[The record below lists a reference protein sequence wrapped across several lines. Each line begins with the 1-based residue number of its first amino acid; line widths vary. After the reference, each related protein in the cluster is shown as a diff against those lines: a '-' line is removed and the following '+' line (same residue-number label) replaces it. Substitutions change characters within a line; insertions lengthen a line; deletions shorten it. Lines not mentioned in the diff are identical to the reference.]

1 MDQSYQQKRE
11 KHIMIERKRR
21 DKIAQALDRLKYLVP
36 KSRTHGRL
44 FQLEILENA
53 IEYIQ
58 HLQQIV
64 DQPPEYPNDLV
75 YFPGQENVYY
85 DKDQTVKKRK
95 QSWQM
100 DLYHLISEDSN
111 KP

>member
-36 KSRTHGRL
+36 KSRTHSRL

-58 HLQQIV
+58 ELQQIV
-64 DQPPEYPNDLV
+64 DQPPEYPNNTA
-75 YFPGQENVYY
+75 YFPGQENMYCIV
-85 DKDQTVKKRK
+85 DQSVKKRK

-100 DLYHLISEDSN
+100 DLYHLVSEDIN